1 MRDEDEIAKRS
12 GFQKEETAR
21 DIERETETEKET
33 ETRRD
38 ETRRE
43 RFGEDAE
50 TTRANAPPGGIPK
63 PGPRVSGR
71 GARASNRNPR
81 ARRGGCETT
90 PGARERRVAK
100 HSFRRTVAREP
111 STGRARMATTRFVD
125 IPFARKI

>member
-21 DIERETETEKET
+21 EMERETETEKET

-63 PGPRVSGR
+63 PGPRFWGR

-81 ARRGGCETT
+81 APRVRNDTR
-90 PGARERRVAK
+90 GARAK
-100 HSFRRTVAREP
+100 SSETFIPTYCSARTVDG
-111 STGRARMATTRFVD
+111 TGRARMATTRFVD